1 MDGYLSM
8 YGMSGARHDM
18 DEGEETKKTI
28 FIGGRRQPKP
38 MEVDRANAGARDP
51 SAK

>member
-1 MDGYLSM
+1 M
-8 YGMSGARHDM
+8 YGMSGARHDV
-18 DEGEETKKTI
+18 DEGEETKNI